1 MSAFSLKTW
10 KTEHGLSIGTPMDI
24 YFVKQLFQDL
34 GVGPYLFDPSE
45 KCDWSVFPFRE
56 ANTTGWIDGT

>member
-1 MSAFSLKTW
+1 
-10 KTEHGLSIGTPMDI
+10 MDI

-34 GVGPYLFDPSE
+34 GVGPYLLDPSE
-45 KCDWSVFPFRE
+45 KCDWDVFPFRE

>member
-1 MSAFSLKTW
+1 
-10 KTEHGLSIGTPMDI
+10 MDI

-34 GVGPYLFDPSE
+34 GVGPSLLDPSE
-45 KCDWSVFPFRE
+45 KCDWSELPFRE